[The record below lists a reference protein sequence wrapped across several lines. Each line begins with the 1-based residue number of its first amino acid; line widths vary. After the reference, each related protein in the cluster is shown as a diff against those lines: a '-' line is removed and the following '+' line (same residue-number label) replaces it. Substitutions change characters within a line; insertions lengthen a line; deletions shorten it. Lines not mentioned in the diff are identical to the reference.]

1 MTCFTHS
8 LAGQL
13 RSYILKTSSS
23 GSQKLSSFTHFVLK
37 FCPCSFHIFCQF
49 SWGWK
54 TGNSNFSLLKCR
66 VKVIGMDWNGWS
78 TLKQQQGGTS
88 LMVKFS
94 KVFDKDANRRS
105 LNHIRILLS
114 KEILLRK
121 NIVNLVI
128 LIVLCWQLNVK
139 IYTFSYGIGFYSLI
153 N

>member
-1 MTCFTHS
+1 
-8 LAGQL
+8 
-13 RSYILKTSSS
+13 
-23 GSQKLSSFTHFVLK
+23 
-37 FCPCSFHIFCQF
+37 
-49 SWGWK
+49 
-54 TGNSNFSLLKCR
+54 
-66 VKVIGMDWNGWS
+66 
-78 TLKQQQGGTS
+78 
-88 LMVKFS
+88 MVKFS

-139 IYTFSYGIGFYSLI
+139 IYTLSYGTGFYSLI

>member
-1 MTCFTHS
+1 M
-8 LAGQL
+8 
-13 RSYILKTSSS
+13 
-23 GSQKLSSFTHFVLK
+23 
-37 FCPCSFHIFCQF
+37 
-49 SWGWK
+49 
-54 TGNSNFSLLKCR
+54 
-66 VKVIGMDWNGWS
+66 VKVIGMDWNGCS

-128 LIVLCWQLNVK
+128 LIVLC
-139 IYTFSYGIGFYSLI
+139 
-153 N
+153 